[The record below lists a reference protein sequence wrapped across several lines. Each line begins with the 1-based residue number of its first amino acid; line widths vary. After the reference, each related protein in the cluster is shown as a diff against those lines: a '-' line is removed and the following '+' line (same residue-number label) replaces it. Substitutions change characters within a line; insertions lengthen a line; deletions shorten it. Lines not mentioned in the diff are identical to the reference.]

1 MLDPSKIS
9 FRPLQRA
16 DLPLLYTW
24 RIAAHVRQWWDA
36 PASYD
41 ALVEQ
46 FTARLNSKE
55 PPFPFLIVYEQTPIG
70 YIQSFPIQSW
80 REYHTAIQVEEEAAG
95 VDMFIGDQRY
105 LHHGLGGP
113 ILRQFL
119 QEIVF
124 SDETVVSCIIG
135 PEPENTIAIKAY
147 EKAGFRHLKT
157 MHIPF
162 LGETYY
168 LMRLAQSELR

>member
-1 MLDPSKIS
+1 MLDPGKIS
-9 FRPLQRA
+9 FRPVQLA

-24 RIAAHVRQWWDA
+24 RTANHVRQWWDA

-46 FTARLNSKE
+46 FTARPDSKE
-55 PPFPFLIVYEQTPIG
+55 PPFRFLILYEQTPIG
-70 YIQSFPIQSW
+70 SIQSFPIRSW
-80 REYHTAIQVEEEAAG
+80 RDYHAAIQVEEEAAG

-105 LHHGLGGP
+105 LHQGLGGP

-124 SDETVVSCIIG
+124 SDEAFVSCIIG
-135 PEPENTIAIKAY
+135 PEPENTVAIKAY

-157 MHIPF
+157 MPIPF

-168 LMRLAQSELR
+168 LMRLARSELR